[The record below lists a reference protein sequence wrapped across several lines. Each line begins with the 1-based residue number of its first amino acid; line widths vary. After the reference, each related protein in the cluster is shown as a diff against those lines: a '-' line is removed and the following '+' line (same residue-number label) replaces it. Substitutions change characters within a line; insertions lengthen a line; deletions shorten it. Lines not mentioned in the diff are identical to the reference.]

1 MRTSNVY
8 ANISSE
14 MKNIRKFGEEI
25 ERLKLKQQIL
35 KRIKLE
41 NIIEEKTY
49 IN

>member
-1 MRTSNVY
+1 MCVQATFMR
-8 ANISSE
+8 ISQV
-14 MKNIRKFGEEI
+14 KNIRKFGEEI

>member
-1 MRTSNVY
+1 MR
-8 ANISSE
+8 SE
-14 MKNIRKFGEEI
+14 MKNIRKFGEIYEEI
-25 ERLKLKQQIL
+25 ERLKAKQQVS